1 MNEIPLWLN
10 LKKEYVDDNFEAL
23 LNYLNQAR
31 HENHDLFYDRTV
43 SLLRERCLYL
53 LSEIEESKVF
63 DEDPSADAL
72 DFNLRLLAAYL
83 LVSRDDERNKDIFL
97 GLLHQLHLR
106 FPNFSERILAKVS
119 EVLKASA
126 VTSPGVSFRNVLDYA
141 PEVFAHLV
149 IEHSACSNLIEEQMY
164 YEGNGRAWLNCG
176 GLTLTATG
184 TTLSEER
191 KAKFA
196 YSLETRADC
205 RIGSFSGDK
214 LKFKDSGSHASI
226 ENYVDDF
233 VRRQREPLKQD
244 PKNEPRILR
253 PGDETTL
260 EIVSIPY
267 NGTMWVK
274 TVDPDCE
281 PLSGQIE
288 FPEKYVA
295 MYKTDLLH
303 KNFRVGNRVR
313 AFYTRSEGSKNYF
326 NIDRQLERFLIED
339 MRSSFPDS
347 KAGTFYALLKI
358 ITPKIYYWLSDRGV
372 GVRTFAD
379 PKYKSGDVAM
389 LRIQNYED
397 GLSYGKINAEIAGNP
412 EKDFFEEIGFDEHEV
427 RFEAI
432 QAFVDSTP
440 EVKEPEPA
448 APEELTISRCLLAL
462 TARIFYL
469 HQRELKSPSER
480 LNYLANAR
488 IISELL
494 GDKLLSD
501 FLKFTATYL
510 RGIVSFVDGIPMGDL
525 TLTPAPEFEDTEAVR
540 MRLAILDLLKEYGR
554 KDYSELLART
564 IERESEEDPDAL
576 LPKLARLINA
586 SNSLQDTLSPASLNI
601 IKREIIR
608 SLSIENKDDV
618 DLEADGRAYIGM
630 ENQTMEFK
638 TSMVFPPNYNMQPN
652 QQQQT
657 FNVFRSICGFLN
669 STVGGTLY
677 LGVSDSGYV
686 SGLEQDFTYLKC
698 HSLDSYMRVHI
709 QDPLIREFGLDVMN
723 YIHVDPAY
731 DDQVVMIRVEPHPFR
746 IVELQ
751 ETAYQRFDRETREMT
766 ERMKTELLTKK
777 VVRDRDK
784 AASILQLQHAMFKKR
799 IAVIRDYADPVA
811 GKLTD
816 LRVEPYAVM
825 PEDGIA
831 LCFDCATFNC
841 RALRISHM
849 GYVGVE
855 EDNKWQS
862 THLHRPIEIDAFHTF
877 GPKDIPVSLQLDYYA
892 KTRMIEEFPRTK
904 DDIEPCKGDDNVWYY
919 TGKVRSLEGLGR
931 FYLSLAD
938 HIRILDAPALAAF
951 TSTLIGYTGPAA
963 TSGPTIVTA
972 NQSAPASTERIP
984 VPFP

>member
-10 LKKEYVDDNFEAL
+10 LKKEYVDDNFEPL

-31 HENHDLFYDRTV
+31 HEEHDLFYDRTLN
-43 SLLRERCLYL
+43 LLRERCLYL
-53 LSEIEESKVF
+53 VSELEATKVF
-63 DEDPSADAL
+63 EEDPPVASI

-83 LVSRDDERNKDIFL
+83 LVSRDDDRNKDIFL

-106 FPNFSERILAKVS
+106 FPSLSERILAKMS
-119 EVLKASA
+119 EVLKAGY
-126 VTSPGVSFRNVLDYA
+126 VISPGVTFRNVLDYT

-149 IEHSACSNLIEEQMY
+149 LEHSVCSTLIDGQML

-191 KAKFA
+191 KVKFA
-196 YSLETRADC
+196 YSLETPADC
-205 RIGSFSGDK
+205 RIGSFRGDK
-214 LKFKDSGSHASI
+214 LKFIDSRSHAAI
-226 ENYVDDF
+226 ENFVDDF

-244 PKNEPRILR
+244 PKHELR
-253 PGDETTL
+253 KLQPGEETVV
-260 EIVSIPY
+260 EIVSILY
-267 NGTMWVK
+267 NGSIFVK

-281 PLSGQIE
+281 LIRGQIE
-288 FPEKYVA
+288 FPEKYIA

-313 AFYTRSEGSKNYF
+313 AFYTHAEGNKHFF
-326 NIDRQLERFLIED
+326 NLDRQLEHFLVED

-347 KAGTFYALLKI
+347 EAGPFYALLKI

-379 PKYKSGDVAM
+379 PKYKGGDIAM
-389 LRIQNYED
+389 LRIKNYED
-397 GLSYGKINAEIAGNP
+397 GLSYGKINAEIVGDP
-412 EKDFFEEIGFDEHEV
+412 EKEFFEETGFDEHEV
-427 RFEAI
+427 RFDAI

-440 EVKEPEPA
+440 EVKDSE
-448 APEELTISRCLLAL
+448 PEELEEPSISRSLLAL

-488 IISELL
+488 IIAELL

-501 FLKFTATYL
+501 FLKFTSTYL
-510 RGIVSFVDGIPMGDL
+510 RGVVAFVEGMPMDDL
-525 TLTPAPEFEDTEAVR
+525 TLTPAPEFEDTEAVG
-540 MRLAILDLLKEYGR
+540 MRLAIIDLLKEYGR
-554 KDYSELLART
+554 RDYSELLART
-564 IERESEEDPDAL
+564 IERESEEEPDAL

-657 FNVFRSICGFLN
+657 FNVFRAICGFLN

-677 LGVSDSGYV
+677 VGVSDSGYV
-686 SGLEQDFTYLKC
+686 CGLEQDFTYLKC

-723 YIHVDPAY
+723 YIHVDSAY

-751 ETAYQRFDRETREMT
+751 DVAYQRFDRETREMT
-766 ERMKTELLTKK
+766 ERAKAELMTKK
-777 VVRDRDK
+777 MVRDRDK
-784 AASILQLQHAMFKKR
+784 AEAILQLQHAMFKKR
-799 IAVIRDYADPVA
+799 VAVIRDYADPDE
-811 GKLTD
+811 GRLTD
-816 LRVEPYAVM
+816 LRVEPYAIM

-831 LCFDCATFNC
+831 LCLECKTLKC
-841 RALRISHM
+841 RPLRIAQM
-849 GYVGVE
+849 GYVGLDE
-855 EDNKWQS
+855 ESKWQS
-862 THLHRPIEIDAFHTF
+862 THLHRPIEIDAFHSF
-877 GPKDIPVSLQLDYYA
+877 GPKDIPVSLELDYYA
-892 KTRMIEEFPRTK
+892 KTRMIKEYPRTK
-904 DDIEPCKGDDNVWYY
+904 DDIQPCKGDDNVWYF
-919 TGKVRSLEGLGR
+919 TGKVRSMEGIGQ
-931 FYLSLAD
+931 FYLAHSD
-938 HIRILDAPALAAF
+938 HIRILDAPALEDYARSKA
-951 TSTLIGYTGPAA
+951 
-963 TSGPTIVTA
+963 
-972 NQSAPASTERIP
+972 RINFS
-984 VPFP
+984 VK